1 TTDHKIDF
9 KVNIYVPEP
18 DFVAAII
25 NDITEET
32 KIHRENKERSKQ
44 LQRLNIMLDDRNN
57 ELQKAIETKN
67 KFISLIAHDL
77 RNPLNAING
86 LSELLTKRLKPE
98 TDQRALDMAKVL
110 HQSAKGA
117 SELLDNLLIWARTQ
131 QNTIQFNPET
141 LNVHAITADT
151 INEIKVQ
158 AERKH
163 IMLINSTTT
172 DDTVWAD
179 KLMLQTIIRN
189 IVSNAIKFTNEGG
202 LIVIGSSQTTDN
214 TEITIEDNGV
224 GMTQETI
231 QKIVGSTELNS
242 TKGTSGETGTGMG
255 LIISKEFI
263 QRHKG
268 TLNIESTVGK
278 GSTFIITLP
287 GDKK

>member
-1 TTDHKIDF
+1 
-9 KVNIYVPEP
+9 
-18 DFVAAII
+18 
-25 NDITEET
+25 
-32 KIHRENKERSKQ
+32 
-44 LQRLNIMLDDRNN
+44 M
-57 ELQKAIETKN
+57 
-67 KFISLIAHDL
+67 
-77 RNPLNAING
+77 
-86 LSELLTKRLKPE
+86 
-98 TDQRALDMAKVL
+98 DMAKVL

-117 SELLDNLLIWARTQ
+117 YELLDNLLVWARTQ

-141 LNVHAITADT
+141 LNVHATAAET
-151 INEIKVQ
+151 LNEIKVQ

-163 IMLINSTTT
+163 IMLINSTESS
-172 DDTVWAD
+172 DTVWAD

-202 LIVIGSSQTTDN
+202 LIVIASSQTADK

-224 GMTQETI
+224 GMTSETI
-231 QKIVGSTELNS
+231 KKILDTIELNS

-268 TLNIESTVGK
+268 TLNIESTIGK

-287 GDKK
+287 SEKKLNEK

>member
-1 TTDHKIDF
+1 
-9 KVNIYVPEP
+9 
-18 DFVAAII
+18 
-25 NDITEET
+25 
-32 KIHRENKERSKQ
+32 
-44 LQRLNIMLDDRNN
+44 
-57 ELQKAIETKN
+57 
-67 KFISLIAHDL
+67 
-77 RNPLNAING
+77 
-86 LSELLTKRLKPE
+86 
-98 TDQRALDMAKVL
+98 L

-117 SELLDNLLIWARTQ
+117 YELLDNLLIWARTQ

-141 LNVHAITADT
+141 INVHATT
-151 INEIKVQ
+151 TETLNEIKVQ

-163 IMLINSTTT
+163 IMLINNT
-172 DDTVWAD
+172 DSNDVVWAD

-202 LIVIGSSQTTDN
+202 LIVVGSSQTADH

-231 QKIVGSTELNS
+231 KKILGTIELNS

-268 TLNIESTVGK
+268 KLNIESTLGK
-278 GSTFIITLP
+278 GSTFTVTLP
-287 GDKK
+287 CEPPKNDEK